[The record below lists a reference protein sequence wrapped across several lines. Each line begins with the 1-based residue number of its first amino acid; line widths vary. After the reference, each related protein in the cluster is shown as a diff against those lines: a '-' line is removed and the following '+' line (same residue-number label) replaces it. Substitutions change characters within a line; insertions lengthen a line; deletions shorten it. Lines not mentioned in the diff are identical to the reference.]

1 MMKIMD
7 FVAPVSPENGL
18 PGQECCLSWPENI
31 QFHQVPWSDL
41 VMVHIYGSES
51 HILEGEIVAT
61 YHFGGLWSHKYG
73 SKECGSKKSEC
84 FKTSNRNIQKLL
96 KIRDNLLP
104 TIQARKSPKTH
115 AAAKKCC
122 GWEKPAMVC
131 IAQIWCPYSSVYV
144 QGILRCL
151 FDLSLLE
158 HFILTC
164 WM

>member
-1 MMKIMD
+1 M
-7 FVAPVSPENGL
+7 
-18 PGQECCLSWPENI
+18 SWPENI
-31 QFHQVPWSDL
+31 QFHQDPWSDL

-122 GWEKPAMVC
+122 GWEKPCFTAVNTLC
-131 IAQIWCPYSSVYV
+131 FTQLNFSKIYV
-144 QGILRCL
+144 SLAL
-151 FDLSLLE
+151 FNEGDYVRYR
-158 HFILTC
+158 FR
-164 WM
+164 

>member
-1 MMKIMD
+1 
-7 FVAPVSPENGL
+7 
-18 PGQECCLSWPENI
+18 
-31 QFHQVPWSDL
+31 
-41 VMVHIYGSES
+41 MVHIYGSES

-122 GWEKPAMVC
+122 GWEKPAIYVMDAEEFKVQLE
-131 IAQIWCPYSSVYV
+131 ILLRGGFSV
-144 QGILRCL
+144 G
-151 FDLSLLE
+151 
-158 HFILTC
+158 
-164 WM
+164 